1 MLDELDFNFS
11 LIAITETRISNG
23 NEINYE
29 SNIQGYAFEFVP
41 TPLSAGGVGMYI
53 NEKLAYTVIEK
64 TSEKA
69 FQALWIEILVPN
81 RKNIICGVLYRQHNS
96 PESFLTYLDDTFERL
111 SSSGKPIYIIGDFNI
126 DLLKAESCN
135 YAHNFLLSLQSYS
148 FMPLIDKPTRVYS
161 NSATLIDNILSN
173 NLTDLQLSGNIISDI
188 SDHFSQFCIM
198 LTDPYKESLNVKNKF
213 RDYTCFSEVKFLA
226 DLSNIKWME
235 TLSATNSNV
244 DKLFSTFYNKLNQ
257 VVNTHAPFKPVS
269 KRKLRRLSKPWITK
283 GIRTSI
289 KIKNRLF
296 HSDDKDSY
304 RRYRNKITTLIRAS
318 KKTVL
323 LPLFSIQH
331 L

>member
-161 NSATLIDNILSN
+161 NSY
-173 NLTDLQLSGNIISDI
+173 IISD
-188 SDHFSQFCIM
+188 
-198 LTDPYKESLNVKNKF
+198 
-213 RDYTCFSEVKFLA
+213 
-226 DLSNIKWME
+226 
-235 TLSATNSNV
+235 
-244 DKLFSTFYNKLNQ
+244 
-257 VVNTHAPFKPVS
+257 
-269 KRKLRRLSKPWITK
+269 
-283 GIRTSI
+283 
-289 KIKNRLF
+289 
-296 HSDDKDSY
+296 
-304 RRYRNKITTLIRAS
+304 
-318 KKTVL
+318 
-323 LPLFSIQH
+323 
-331 L
+331 